1 MRSSDSDDDESLFQ
15 REGPIHRTHARRAR
29 AAAVFDAPT
38 EAFTNPCDVTRSLS
52 LSAHALSRRS
62 SSSFRRRRRRSRVM
76 LASSSSSV
84 QVNHAARVRRSSRR
98 AASVASRRVVA
109 AAAADRQELCKA
121 EIPPHIPRADFV
133 KQMYR
138 WCSSEYEQG
147 GLSAYGKRMSVEC
160 INELADGDTNGVLV
174 RIYDFKD
181 GKEVEI
187 GQLIAQMDD
196 EKVQTWDTI
205 VPTKEGGIE
214 KLNRDGKDHFI
225 EGRFFVISRPLPA
238 DESSNP
244 ALKKMIKRLTL
255 AINAY
260 YSFGSPFSEDF

>member
-1 MRSSDSDDDESLFQ
+1 MHAIDVVGVVGGWACTFSMTM
-15 REGPIHRTHARRAR
+15 EGPNPSMRAFVAH

-38 EAFTNPCDVTRSLS
+38 DAFANPYECF
-52 LSAHALSRRS
+52 RS
-62 SSSFRRRRRRSRVM
+62 SSFSAPKQSIM
-76 LASSSSSV
+76 MTTTTTLASSSSVV
-84 QVNHAARVRRSSRR
+84 QVNHAARARRSSRR
-98 AASVASRRVVA
+98 AASVASRRVVVVA
-109 AAAADRQELCKA
+109 AQAADRQELCKA